1 MTKRG
6 VSSKTHTKA
15 QLDAYANQHNPNNPA
30 FKSDMKNKRKMR
42 QENHEIPKW
51 YPDAGMGWCDD

>member
-42 QENHEIPKW
+42 QENHEIPEW
-51 YPDAGMGWCDD
+51 YPDAGMGWCGD